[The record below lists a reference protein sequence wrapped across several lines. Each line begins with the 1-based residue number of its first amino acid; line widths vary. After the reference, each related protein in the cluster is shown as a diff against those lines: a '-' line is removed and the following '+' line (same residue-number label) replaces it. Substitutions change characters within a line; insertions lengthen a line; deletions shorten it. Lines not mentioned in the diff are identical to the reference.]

1 MVTATARKRWRSI
14 PFRRVHPVSPEGRTG
29 TSDYL
34 YRGSQ
39 LQRPEMKT
47 NHSKQTAKAGSNDK
61 AAVSAQRRPRRKKAR
76 NLRGA
81 VLDGLEQINLHA
93 AGIDVGAGE
102 NFVCVPR
109 SSVKAGESPVRS
121 FGVFTQDQDALVE
134 WLKACQVSTVAME
147 ATGIYWVSLFD
158 KIEAAGVEVILVDP
172 HSVRQVPG
180 RKSDVMDCQWLQQL
194 HTYGLL
200 RGAFRPE
207 ASVRRLRVLCRHRAD
222 LVCEGASHLQQAQKA
237 LVQMNVQLHL
247 VVSDINGETGLR
259 IIDAILAGERDPSAL
274 AKLRDP
280 RIKKSTVPQME
291 AALTGHYPEEH
302 LFALRQNIEAWRF
315 FQSQLAGCD
324 LQIEAALKAM
334 ASAERTGVPLV
345 PPKAVPA
352 AVPGTEGAKP
362 KRSRPLHGNNALT
375 LDFSQQMRRICGVD
389 LMKVCGLNL
398 LSVLMIVAEI
408 GVDMSRWRSAKAFSS
423 WLGLCPGTKISG
435 GKTLSRRTRHVVN
448 RASILLRLAALA
460 AGQTDTWLGRFYRR
474 KRSHLGAP
482 KAITATAHKLAC
494 VIYHMLKYQEEFL
507 PLDVAIY
514 DIKAQEHRMRHLR
527 KQAEELGFDLVER
540 KEAA

>member
-1 MVTATARKRWRSI
+1 
-14 PFRRVHPVSPEGRTG
+14 
-29 TSDYL
+29 
-34 YRGSQ
+34 
-39 LQRPEMKT
+39 MKT
-47 NHSKQTAKAGSNDK
+47 NPSESKVKAVTHDQAPVPTRRRSRGEK
-61 AAVSAQRRPRRKKAR
+61 APPSRK
-76 NLRGA
+76 A
-81 VLDGLEQINLHA
+81 VLDGLEQINLQA
-93 AGIDVGAGE
+93 AGIDVGSKE
-102 NFVCVPR
+102 NFVCVPPR
-109 SSVKAGESPVRS
+109 SVKAGESPVRS
-121 FGVFTQDQDALVE
+121 FGVFTQEQDALVE
-134 WLKACQVSTVAME
+134 WLKACQVRTVAME
-147 ATGIYWVSLFD
+147 ATGIYWMSLFD
-158 KIEAAGVEVILVDP
+158 KIEAAGMEVILVDP

-207 ASVRRLRVLCRHRAD
+207 ATVRRLRVLCRHRGD
-222 LVCEGASHLQQAQKA
+222 LVCEGSSHLQQAQKA
-237 LVQMNVQLHL
+237 LVQMNLQLHL

-259 IIDAILAGERDPSAL
+259 IIDGILAGQRDPSAL

-291 AALTGHYPEEH
+291 AALTGHYTEEH

-315 FQSQLAGCD
+315 FQTQLADCD

-334 ASAERTGVPLV
+334 ASAEKAGAPPVPAK
-345 PPKAVPA
+345 PVPA
-352 AVPGTEGAKP
+352 AVPGSEGAKK

-375 LDFSQQMRRICGVD
+375 LDFSEQMRRICGVD

-474 KRSHLGAP
+474 KRAHLGAP

-494 VIYHMLKYQEEFL
+494 VIYHMLKYKEEFL

-514 DIKAQEHRMRHLR
+514 DIKAQEHRMRYLR
-527 KQAEELGFDLVER
+527 KQAAELGFELVER
-540 KEAA
+540 KAVA

>member
-1 MVTATARKRWRSI
+1 
-14 PFRRVHPVSPEGRTG
+14 
-29 TSDYL
+29 
-34 YRGSQ
+34 
-39 LQRPEMKT
+39 
-47 NHSKQTAKAGSNDK
+47 
-61 AAVSAQRRPRRKKAR
+61 
-76 NLRGA
+76 
-81 VLDGLEQINLHA
+81 
-93 AGIDVGAGE
+93 
-102 NFVCVPR
+102 
-109 SSVKAGESPVRS
+109 
-121 FGVFTQDQDALVE
+121 
-134 WLKACQVSTVAME
+134 ME
-147 ATGIYWVSLFD
+147 ATGIYWMSLFD
-158 KIEAAGVEVILVDP
+158 KIEAAGMEVILVDP

-259 IIDAILAGERDPSAL
+259 IIDAILAGQRAPAEL
-274 AKLRDP
+274 VKLRDP

-291 AALTGHYPEEH
+291 AALNGHHTEEH
-302 LFALRQNIEAWRF
+302 LFALKQNMEAWRF
-315 FQSQLAGCD
+315 FQGQLTDCD
-324 LQIEAALKAM
+324 LQIESALKAM
-334 ASAERTGVPLV
+334 ASAQ
-345 PPKAVPA
+345 KA
-352 AVPGTEGAKP
+352 AVPPAPPKHVPVAAPGSEGAKK

-375 LDFSQQMRRICGVD
+375 LDFSEQMRRICGVD

-408 GVDMSRWRSAKAFSS
+408 GVDMSRWRNAKAFSS
-423 WLGLCPGTKISG
+423 WLGLCPGSKVSG

-474 KRSHLGAP
+474 KRAHLGAP

-507 PLDVAIY
+507 PLNVAIY
-514 DIKAQEHRMRHLR
+514 DIKSQENRMRYLR
-527 KQAEELGFDLVER
+527 KQAEELGFELVAR

>member
-1 MVTATARKRWRSI
+1 
-14 PFRRVHPVSPEGRTG
+14 
-29 TSDYL
+29 
-34 YRGSQ
+34 
-39 LQRPEMKT
+39 
-47 NHSKQTAKAGSNDK
+47 
-61 AAVSAQRRPRRKKAR
+61 
-76 NLRGA
+76 
-81 VLDGLEQINLHA
+81 
-93 AGIDVGAGE
+93 
-102 NFVCVPR
+102 
-109 SSVKAGESPVRS
+109 
-121 FGVFTQDQDALVE
+121 
-134 WLKACQVSTVAME
+134 
-147 ATGIYWVSLFD
+147 
-158 KIEAAGVEVILVDP
+158 
-172 HSVRQVPG
+172 
-180 RKSDVMDCQWLQQL
+180 
-194 HTYGLL
+194 
-200 RGAFRPE
+200 
-207 ASVRRLRVLCRHRAD
+207 
-222 LVCEGASHLQQAQKA
+222 
-237 LVQMNVQLHL
+237 MNVQLHL

-375 LDFSQQMRRICGVD
+375 LDFSEQMRRICGVD

-423 WLGLCPGTKISG
+423 WLGLWPGTKISG

-448 RASILLRLAALA
+448 RAATALRLAAWNLIRSQSA
-460 AGQTDTWLGRFYRR
+460 LGAKFRR
-474 KRSHLGAP
+474 LRTRLGAP
-482 KAITATAHKLAC
+482 KAITAMAHHLARL
-494 VIYHMLKYQEEFL
+494 VYRMLKFGTAYVDQGSQHYEAKYRL
-507 PLDVAIY
+507 HK
-514 DIKAQEHRMRHLR
+514 IKWLQ
-527 KQAEELGFDLVER
+527 KQA
-540 KEAA
+540 AALNLQLIPAQGIAQ